1 MSQPVLGITES
12 DKKGA
17 AVSACARPARSAGT
31 RISEVSKM
39 SEDIMVEK
47 KGLVDALDRIA
58 RELMR
63 SSKFKESLIIILS
76 NIDPPAARSLVR
88 TLFWE
93 DPGVLLSFFGALP
106 NILNVGGEAMAEMVV
121 QMNSLPPTL
130 LQDFTEK
137 IVSGL
142 NGAVVGEAVGGM
154 VNLTKELRAEE
165 SPFVEGM
172 SSLRDEFSRA
182 YRETAGEAPLISGL
196 EDWMATVAERAK
208 DSESATYAFIKEA
221 GKAMKSNPDFVKYV
235 LKPLLEPA
243 LKAPTPRK
251 KSTAKKSTAKTAQAS
266 KAEKAEEE

>member
-1 MSQPVLGITES
+1 MPEEIT
-12 DKKGA
+12 
-17 AVSACARPARSAGT
+17 
-31 RISEVSKM
+31 I
-39 SEDIMVEK
+39 EK
-47 KGLVDALDRIA
+47 KGLIDALDRIA

-121 QMNSLPPTL
+121 QMNSLPPPL
-130 LQDFTEK
+130 MQDFMEK

-142 NGAVVGEAVGGM
+142 DGAVVGEAVGGM
-154 VNLTKELRAEE
+154 VNLSRTLQGEG
-165 SPFVEGM
+165 SPFVGGM
-172 SSLRDEFSRA
+172 SALRADFSQA
-182 YRETAGEAPLISGL
+182 YQETAGEAPFLGQL

-208 DSESATYAFIKEA
+208 DKESTTYAFIQEA
-221 GKAMKSNPDFVKYV
+221 SKAMKSNPDFVKHV

-243 LKAPTPRK
+243 LKAPAPRK
-251 KSTAKKSTAKTAQAS
+251 KSTAKKSTTKSGQAS

>member
-1 MSQPVLGITES
+1 MAEEIT
-12 DKKGA
+12 
-17 AVSACARPARSAGT
+17 
-31 RISEVSKM
+31 I
-39 SEDIMVEK
+39 EK
-47 KGLVDALDRIA
+47 KGLIDALDRIA

-121 QMNSLPPTL
+121 QMSSLPPPL
-130 LQDFTEK
+130 MQDFMEK

-142 NGAVVGEAVGGM
+142 DGAVVGETVGGM
-154 VNLTKELRAEE
+154 VNLSQTLRGEG
-165 SPFVEGM
+165 SPLEEGM
-172 SSLRDEFSRA
+172 SALRADFSRA
-182 YRETAGEAPLISGL
+182 YQETAGEAPLISGL

-208 DSESATYAFIKEA
+208 DKDSTTYAFIREA
-221 GKAMKSNPDFVKYV
+221 SKAMKKNPDFVKHV

-243 LKAPTPRK
+243 MKAPPKKAAAK
-251 KSTAKKSTAKTAQAS
+251 KSTAKKSTAKGSQAS